1 MRRFRNFSP
10 SSLVLIL
17 LCLFIFFFRLN
28 YRVSREI
35 TWDVF
40 GYYLPLPATF
50 IYNDPLLNDR
60 SWVDELNDEKH
71 LSGTV
76 YQISTTEKGEPM
88 YFFLFGMS
96 LFYSI
101 FFFIGHFS
109 AGIGGF
115 PQDGFS
121 DPYQISLVFGCMLY
135 TFIGLYY
142 LRKIMLYFSN
152 ERSTAIVLVMIV
164 LGTNYAHHMTIKNL
178 ETVNVLF
185 MLAALVIWNTIQWH
199 LDYKLKNLLV
209 ISIGLI
215 LMALV
220 KPSEILFAF
229 FPILFGIKNRH
240 SFRSK
245 WEIIKSH
252 RRQFYIAIS
261 AALFIALPQ
270 AGYWFYKTGKPIYD
284 TYKNAGVGLDF
295 FSPHI
300 WNTLFSFRKG
310 WLIYTPIMIFALI
323 GFRQLYRTNKGVFIP
338 VFGTFICSFFIVA
351 SWTEWWYGAGFSIR
365 PLITYYTLLSIP
377 MVFFVDK
384 LFEQKRI
391 IQFAFIVLASF
402 FLFLNQFQWWQ
413 LRHYILD
420 PYRTTKEYY
429 WAIFLKKDVNKDK
442 QKLLLVQRDFTGNDS
457 FTDSLDYRAK
467 LIFEDKFSNNSNGVL
482 LSDASKEFAMPIR
495 IPYRKITKKDHVWLA
510 ISFEYKTD
518 NKDLP
523 ILIAL
528 CMERKNGAYG
538 YKTFELQNDVKQM
551 QKANFYFLTP
561 EIRSE
566 NDVFKIDLWK
576 RSPGSIT
583 IDNLKIR
590 AFERQR

>member
-1 MRRFRNFSP
+1 
-10 SSLVLIL
+10 
-17 LCLFIFFFRLN
+17 
-28 YRVSREI
+28 
-35 TWDVF
+35 
-40 GYYLPLPATF
+40 
-50 IYNDPLLNDR
+50 
-60 SWVDELNDEKH
+60 
-71 LSGTV
+71 
-76 YQISTTEKGEPM
+76 
-88 YFFLFGMS
+88 
-96 LFYSI
+96 
-101 FFFIGHFS
+101 
-109 AGIGGF
+109 
-115 PQDGFS
+115 
-121 DPYQISLVFGCMLY
+121 
-135 TFIGLYY
+135 
-142 LRKIMLYFSN
+142 MLYFSN

>member
-1 MRRFRNFSP
+1 MKRFRNFSP

-28 YRVSREI
+28 HRESKEI
-35 TWDVF
+35 SWDVF

-60 SWVDELNDEKH
+60 SWVDQLNDEKH

-164 LGTNYAHHMTIKNL
+164 LGTNYAHHMTMKNL

-295 FSPHI
+295 FSPYI

-429 WAIFLKKDVNKDK
+429 WAIFLKKEVNKDK
-442 QKLLLVQRDFTGNDS
+442 QKLMLVQRDFTGNDS
-457 FTDSLDYRAK
+457 FTDSLDYGAK

-510 ISFEYKTD
+510 ISFDYKTD
-518 NKDLP
+518 NTDLP
-523 ILIAL
+523 ILLAV

-538 YKTFELQNDVKQM
+538 YKTFELQKDVKQM

>member
-1 MRRFRNFSP
+1 MKRFRNFSP

-28 YRVSREI
+28 HRESKEI
-35 TWDVF
+35 SWDVF

-60 SWVDELNDEKH
+60 SWVDQLNDEKH

-164 LGTNYAHHMTIKNL
+164 LGTNYAHHMTMKNL

-199 LDYKLKNLLV
+199 LDHKLKNLLV

-245 WEIIKSH
+245 WEIIKIH

-270 AGYWFYKTGKPIYD
+270 AGYWIYKTGKPIYD

-323 GFRQLYRTNKGVFIP
+323 GFWQLYRTNKGVFIP

-429 WAIFLKKDVNKDK
+429 WAIFLKKEVNKDK
-442 QKLLLVQRDFTGNDS
+442 QKLMLVQRDFTGNDS
-457 FTDSLDYRAK
+457 FADSLDYRAK

-510 ISFEYKTD
+510 ISFDYKTD
-518 NKDLP
+518 NTDLP
-523 ILIAL
+523 ILLAV

-538 YKTFELQNDVKQM
+538 YKTFELQKDVKQM

>member
-28 YRVSREI
+28 YRESREI

-60 SWVDELNDEKH
+60 SWIDELNDEKH

-295 FSPHI
+295 LSPHI

-377 MVFFVDK
+377 MVLFVDK

-482 LSDASKEFAMPIR
+482 LSNASKEFAMPIR

>member
-1 MRRFRNFSP
+1 M
-10 SSLVLIL
+10 
-17 LCLFIFFFRLN
+17 
-28 YRVSREI
+28 
-35 TWDVF
+35 
-40 GYYLPLPATF
+40 PLPATF

-60 SWVDELNDEKH
+60 SWVDQLNDEKH

-76 YQISTTEKGEPM
+76 YQISTNDKDEPM

-96 LFYSI
+96 IFYSV
-101 FFFIGHFS
+101 FFFLGHFL

-142 LRKIMLYFSN
+142 LRKIALYFSN
-152 ERSTAIVLVMIV
+152 ERSTVIVLVMIV
-164 LGTNYAHHMTIKNL
+164 LGTNYAHHLTIKNL

-185 MLAALVIWNTIQWH
+185 MLAGIVIWNTIQWH
-199 LDYKLKNLLV
+199 VDYKLKNLLA
-209 ISIGLI
+209 ISMGIM

-229 FPILFGIKNRH
+229 FPILFGIKDKY
-240 SFRSK
+240 SFQSK
-245 WEIIKSH
+245 WEVIKRH
-252 RRQFYIAIS
+252 RRQFYFVLS
-261 AALFIALPQ
+261 AALLVALPQ
-270 AGYWFYKTGKPIYD
+270 VGYWFLKTGEPIYD
-284 TYKNAGVGLDF
+284 TYKNAGVGLDVL
-295 FSPHI
+295 SPHI
-300 WNTLFSFRKG
+300 WDTLFSYRKG
-310 WLIYTPIMIFALI
+310 WLVYTPMMIFALI

-384 LFEQKRI
+384 LFEKKRI
-391 IQFAFIVLASF
+391 VLFAFIALASF

-413 LRHYILD
+413 LRQYILD

-429 WAIFLKKDVNKDK
+429 WATFLKKQVNKDQ
-442 QKLLLVQRDFTGNDS
+442 QKLLLVRRDFSGIDS
-457 FTDSLDYRAK
+457 FTDSLGYK
-467 LIFEDKFSNNSNGVL
+467 SKVIFEDQFSVRSNGVL
-482 LSDASKEFAMPIR
+482 SSDAKEEFTMPIR
-495 IPYRKITKKDHVWLA
+495 IPYGKITKKDHVWLA
-510 ISFEYKTD
+510 ISFDYKTD
-518 NKDLP
+518 NTDLP
-523 ILIAL
+523 ILLAA

-538 YKTFELQNDVKQM
+538 YKTFELENEVKLM
-551 QKANFYFLTP
+551 KEANFYFLTP

-566 NDVFKIDLWK
+566 NDIFKIDIWK
-576 RSPGSIT
+576 RSMGKIT

-590 AFERQR
+590 AFERQDD

>member
-1 MRRFRNFSP
+1 
-10 SSLVLIL
+10 
-17 LCLFIFFFRLN
+17 
-28 YRVSREI
+28 
-35 TWDVF
+35 
-40 GYYLPLPATF
+40 LPLPATF

-60 SWVDELNDEKH
+60 SWVDQLNDEKH

-76 YQISTTEKGEPM
+76 YQISTNDKDEPM

-96 LFYSI
+96 IFYSV
-101 FFFIGHFS
+101 FFFLGHFL

-142 LRKIMLYFSN
+142 LRKIALYFSN
-152 ERSTAIVLVMIV
+152 ERSTVIVLVMIV
-164 LGTNYAHHMTIKNL
+164 LGTNYAHHLTIKNL

-185 MLAALVIWNTIQWH
+185 MLAGIVIWNTIQWH
-199 LDYKLKNLLV
+199 VDYKLKNLLA
-209 ISIGLI
+209 ISMGIM

-229 FPILFGIKNRH
+229 FPILFGIKDKY
-240 SFRSK
+240 SFQSK
-245 WEIIKSH
+245 WEVIKRH
-252 RRQFYIAIS
+252 RRQFYFVLS
-261 AALFIALPQ
+261 AALLVALPQ
-270 AGYWFYKTGKPIYD
+270 VGYWFLKTGEPIYD
-284 TYKNAGVGLDF
+284 TYKNAGVGLDVL
-295 FSPHI
+295 SPHI
-300 WNTLFSFRKG
+300 WDTLFSYRKG
-310 WLIYTPIMIFALI
+310 WLVYTPMMIFALI

-384 LFEQKRI
+384 LFEKKRI
-391 IQFAFIVLASF
+391 VLFAFIALASF

-413 LRHYILD
+413 LRQYILD

-429 WAIFLKKDVNKDK
+429 WATFLKKQVNKDQ
-442 QKLLLVQRDFTGNDS
+442 QKLLLVRRDFSGIDS
-457 FTDSLDYRAK
+457 FTDSLGYK
-467 LIFEDKFSNNSNGVL
+467 SKVIFEDQFSVRSNGVL
-482 LSDASKEFAMPIR
+482 SSDAKEEFTMPIR
-495 IPYRKITKKDHVWLA
+495 IPYGKITKKDHVWLA
-510 ISFEYKTD
+510 ISFDYKTD
-518 NKDLP
+518 NTDLP
-523 ILIAL
+523 ILLAA

-538 YKTFELQNDVKQM
+538 YKTFELENEVKLM
-551 QKANFYFLTP
+551 KEANFYFLTP

-566 NDVFKIDLWK
+566 NDIFKIDIWK
-576 RSPGSIT
+576 RSMGKIT

-590 AFERQR
+590 AFERQDD

>member
-28 YRVSREI
+28 YRESREI

-60 SWVDELNDEKH
+60 SWIDELNDEKH

-199 LDYKLKNLLV
+199 LDYKLKNLSV

-377 MVFFVDK
+377 MVLFVDK

>member
-28 YRVSREI
+28 YRESREI

-377 MVFFVDK
+377 MVLFVDK

>member
-28 YRVSREI
+28 YRESREI

-60 SWVDELNDEKH
+60 SWIDELNDEKH

-215 LMALV
+215 LLALV

-377 MVFFVDK
+377 MVLFVDK

-482 LSDASKEFAMPIR
+482 LSNASKEFAMPIR

>member
-1 MRRFRNFSP
+1 MKRFRNFSP

-28 YRVSREI
+28 HRESKEI
-35 TWDVF
+35 SWDVF

-60 SWVDELNDEKH
+60 SWVDQLNDEKH

-164 LGTNYAHHMTIKNL
+164 LGTNYAHHMTMKNL

-261 AALFIALPQ
+261 AALIIALPQ

-429 WAIFLKKDVNKDK
+429 WAIFLKKEVNKDK
-442 QKLLLVQRDFTGNDS
+442 QKLMLVQRDFTGNDS

-467 LIFEDKFSNNSNGVL
+467 VIMEDKFSNNPNGVL

-495 IPYRKITKKDHVWLA
+495 IPYRKITTKDHVWLA

>member
-28 YRVSREI
+28 YRESREI

-60 SWVDELNDEKH
+60 SWIDELNDEKH

-215 LMALV
+215 LLALV

>member
-28 YRVSREI
+28 YRESREI

-121 DPYQISLVFGCMLY
+121 DPYQISLVFGSMLY

-566 NDVFKIDLWK
+566 NDLFKIDLWK

>member
-1 MRRFRNFSP
+1 MKRFRNFSP

-28 YRVSREI
+28 HRESKEI
-35 TWDVF
+35 SWDVF

-60 SWVDELNDEKH
+60 SWVDQLNDEKH

-101 FFFIGHFS
+101 FFFVGHFS

-164 LGTNYAHHMTIKNL
+164 LGTNYEHHMTMKNL

-209 ISIGLI
+209 ISVGLI

-261 AALFIALPQ
+261 AALIIALPQ

-338 VFGTFICSFFIVA
+338 VFSTFICSFFIVA

-429 WAIFLKKDVNKDK
+429 WAIFLKKEVNKDK
-442 QKLLLVQRDFTGNDS
+442 QKLMLVQRDFTGNDS

-467 LIFEDKFSNNSNGVL
+467 LIFEDKFSNNPNGVL

-551 QKANFYFLTP
+551 HKANFYFLTP

-583 IDNLKIR
+583 IDNLIIR
-590 AFERQR
+590 AFERKR

>member
-28 YRVSREI
+28 YRESREI

-199 LDYKLKNLLV
+199 LDYKLKNLSV

-377 MVFFVDK
+377 MVLFVDK

-482 LSDASKEFAMPIR
+482 LSNASKEFAMPIR

>member
-28 YRVSREI
+28 YRESREI

-60 SWVDELNDEKH
+60 SWIDELNDEKH

-215 LMALV
+215 LLALV

-377 MVFFVDK
+377 MVLFVDK

-566 NDVFKIDLWK
+566 NDLFKIDLWK

>member
-1 MRRFRNFSP
+1 MKRFRNFSP

-28 YRVSREI
+28 HRESKEI
-35 TWDVF
+35 SWDVF

-50 IYNDPLLNDR
+50 IYNDPFLNDR
-60 SWVDELNDEKH
+60 SWVDQLNDEKH

-101 FFFIGHFS
+101 FFFVGHFS

-164 LGTNYAHHMTIKNL
+164 LGTNYAHHMTMKNL

-261 AALFIALPQ
+261 AALIIALPQ

-338 VFGTFICSFFIVA
+338 VFSTFICSFFIVA

-429 WAIFLKKDVNKDK
+429 WAIFLKKEVNKDK

-457 FTDSLDYRAK
+457 FTDSLDYGAK

-482 LSDASKEFAMPIR
+482 LSNAKQEFAMPIR

-518 NKDLP
+518 NNDLP

-528 CMERKNGAYG
+528 CMERKRKHNH
-538 YKTFELQNDVKQM
+538 
-551 QKANFYFLTP
+551 
-561 EIRSE
+561 
-566 NDVFKIDLWK
+566 
-576 RSPGSIT
+576 
-583 IDNLKIR
+583 
-590 AFERQR
+590 

>member
-1 MRRFRNFSP
+1 MKRFRNFSP

-28 YRVSREI
+28 HRESKEI
-35 TWDVF
+35 SWDVF

-60 SWVDELNDEKH
+60 SWVDQLNDEKH

-164 LGTNYAHHMTIKNL
+164 LGTNYAHHMTMKNL

-209 ISIGLI
+209 ISVGLI

-261 AALFIALPQ
+261 AALIIALPQ

-384 LFEQKRI
+384 LIEQKRI

-429 WAIFLKKDVNKDK
+429 WAIFLKKEVNRDK
-442 QKLLLVQRDFTGNDS
+442 QKLMLVQRDFTGNDS

-482 LSDASKEFAMPIR
+482 LSDASREFAMPIR
-495 IPYRKITKKDHVWLA
+495 IPYRKITTKDHVWLA

-523 ILIAL
+523 ILLAA

-538 YKTFELQNDVKQM
+538 YKTFELQKDVKQM

>member
-28 YRVSREI
+28 YRESREI

-245 WEIIKSH
+245 WEIIKSL

-295 FSPHI
+295 LSPHI

-365 PLITYYTLLSIP
+365 PMITYYTLLSIP
-377 MVFFVDK
+377 LAFFIDS
-384 LFEQKRI
+384 LAAQKRLYQCGISI
-391 IQFAFIVLASF
+391 ILLFFI
-402 FLFLNQFQWWQ
+402 FLNQFQWWQ
-413 LRHYILD
+413 LRNYILE

-429 WAIFLKKDVNKDK
+429 LATFLKSKVSEKER
-442 QKLLLVQRDFTGNDS
+442 KLLLIERDFSGVDIFKDSIDYSRKTWMNQHFDEVKDS
-457 FTDSLDYRAK
+457 FYVSN
-467 LIFEDKFSNNSNGVL
+467 FSE
-482 LSDASKEFAMPIR
+482 EFAFTQR
-495 IPYRKITKKDHVWLA
+495 IPYEQISKKDHFWVRLNFDYQSYSDGEPVLA
-510 ISFEYKTD
+510 TIS
-518 NKDLP
+518 
-523 ILIAL
+523 
-528 CMERKNGAYG
+528 MERKEGAYG
-538 YKTFELQNDVKQM
+538 YRKFELEKNGSNWKSM
-551 QKANFYFLTP
+551 TIYFLTP
-561 EIRSE
+561 EIRNE
-566 NDVFKIDLWK
+566 KDCLKIEFWK
-576 RSPGSIT
+576 RTPSKLILDNVKLT
-583 IDNLKIR
+583 I
-590 AFERQR
+590 FEKKN